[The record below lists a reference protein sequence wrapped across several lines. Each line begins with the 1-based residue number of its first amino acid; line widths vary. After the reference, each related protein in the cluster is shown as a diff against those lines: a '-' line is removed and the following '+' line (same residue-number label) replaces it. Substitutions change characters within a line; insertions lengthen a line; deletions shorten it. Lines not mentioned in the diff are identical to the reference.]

1 MGGSLWEKNI
11 PRSSIWTCFVATFDY
26 ISHKTFCLSATR
38 HPLRSQLH
46 SLLLA
51 LLQVQNSHKRVKI
64 SPTMGPIMAFPLV
77 MSECVR
83 VFFLVVNKSC
93 QSHEHS
99 HYKWSWHEHWRTNC
113 SGYSTV
119 CHSAAIRLLDGCP
132 NPSHH
137 YTDVAG
143 KLLSFALWDGCR
155 RTSCHLAPPN
165 HQRMQTICLML
176 SWLVVCTSPATNSW
190 QLTVPGKDK

>member
-1 MGGSLWEKNI
+1 MGKKTIHI
-11 PRSSIWTCFVATFDY
+11 PRSSIWTCFFATFDY

-51 LLQVQNSHKRVKI
+51 LLQVQNSHKRIKI

-83 VFFLVVNKSC
+83 VFGGKQIMSKPFF
-93 QSHEHS
+93 S
-99 HYKWSWHEHWRTNC
+99 HYKWSWHQHWISNC

-132 NPSHH
+132 NPNHS
-137 YTDVAG
+137 TDVAG
-143 KLLSFALWDGCR
+143 KLLSSALWAFFR
-155 RTSCHLAPPN
+155 RKKKHVLVLFSCLNMRHASLKPTALAYDCP
-165 HQRMQTICLML
+165 
-176 SWLVVCTSPATNSW
+176 
-190 QLTVPGKDK
+190 